1 MNKLHL
7 LKKAENLYCI
17 ENYTPDMIAEKLN
30 ISRRTVFNWKKKYKW
45 ENSNRIK
52 YFSKQFTGEIY
63 SLGAK
68 LLKKINEDLDN
79 NRISSKHSVCALE
92 EIIKIIAKREKEQ
105 ATMGLAHRKLERYKH
120 LYDRFSEILK
130 FETFGVNDLK
140 QIFDQLAEIKITL
153 EAIEYIHKKFNR
165 FRQIVQ
171 LINQLEIIARE
182 NNLDEINMEVISQIL

>member
-30 ISRRTVFNWKKKYKW
+30 ISRRIVFNWKKKYKW

-52 YFSKQFTGEIY
+52 DFSKQFTGEIY

-79 NRISSKHSVCALE
+79 NRILSKHLVCALE
-92 EIIKIIAKREKEQ
+92 KIIKIITKCEKEQ
-105 ATMGLAHRKLERYKH
+105 VSTPI
-120 LYDRFSEILK
+120 DIP
-130 FETFGVNDLK
+130 ND
-140 QIFDQLAEIKITL
+140 
-153 EAIEYIHKKFNR
+153 KKC
-165 FRQIVQ
+165 
-171 LINQLEIIARE
+171 RE
-182 NNLDEINMEVISQIL
+182 NFTPEFIHQIQKDILGWNGTY

>member
-17 ENYTPDMIAEKLN
+17 ENFTPDMIAENLN

-52 YFSKQFTGEIY
+52 DFSKQFTGEIY

-79 NRISSKHSVCALE
+79 NRILNKHSICAME
-92 EIIKIIAKREKEQ
+92 EIIKIITKHEKEQ
-105 ATMGLAHRKLERYKH
+105 ILTPIDIPNDKKY
-120 LYDRFSEILK
+120 SENFTPDFIHQIQKDILGWDG
-130 FETFGVNDLK
+130 T
-140 QIFDQLAEIKITL
+140 
-153 EAIEYIHKKFNR
+153 Y
-165 FRQIVQ
+165 
-171 LINQLEIIARE
+171 
-182 NNLDEINMEVISQIL
+182 

>member
-52 YFSKQFTGEIY
+52 DFSQQFTGEIY
-63 SLGAK
+63 SQGVK

-79 NRISSKHSVCALE
+79 N
-92 EIIKIIAKREKEQ
+92 
-105 ATMGLAHRKLERYKH
+105 
-120 LYDRFSEILK
+120 
-130 FETFGVNDLK
+130 
-140 QIFDQLAEIKITL
+140 
-153 EAIEYIHKKFNR
+153 
-165 FRQIVQ
+165 
-171 LINQLEIIARE
+171 
-182 NNLDEINMEVISQIL
+182 INMFFNI